1 LVTASAR
8 GGHSFPGRPV
18 LLVGVGAAIDV
29 AGGSFTMGYT
39 TVVATAARTG
49 GPGTS

>member
-29 AGGSFTMGYT
+29 AGGGSFTMGYT
-39 TVVATAARTG
+39 TVVATVV
-49 GPGTS
+49 